1 MIAFDVS
8 TIIARPVEAVFEF
21 VSNLANNPQWQAM
34 TVEATKTSEGAV
46 GLGTT
51 WRETVRLLGRRVEV
65 ERQTTAYEP
74 SSMFSVATTS
84 GPVQVE
90 ATVSLE
96 PMEGGTRFKAA
107 FRGDTGTFAK
117 LGGPLL
123 ASMMKRAV
131 EADVATLKALLES
144 DASDLP

>member
-21 VSNLANNPQWQAM
+21 VSDLANNPRWQAV
-34 TVEATKTSEGAV
+34 TVEVTKTSHGPV

-51 WRETVRLLGRRVEV
+51 WRETIKLLGRQVEV
-65 ERQTTAYEP
+65 ERRTTAYEP
-74 SSMFSVATTS
+74 NSIFSVATTS

-90 ATVSLE
+90 VTVSLE
-96 PMEGGTRFKAA
+96 PVDGGTRFKAT
-107 FRGDTGTFAK
+107 FRGDAGTFAK

-123 ASMMKRAV
+123 ASMVKRAV

-144 DASDLP
+144 GASEKP